1 MLYSCEKSDDGNQDQ
16 LDLVKKTCQSEEAC
30 RIDASR
36 DFFGDDE
43 CPGTEDGEMA
53 LWLMYSCVG
62 GTDRT
67 ETKAPKCDDTEPPS
81 GPPSPSGPP
90 TSPGGKQKQLD
101 VRGCGG
107 WIYLDCSGGSLKI
120 YKVWHGPWELVK
132 RELIKKE
139 ENDSQIAVGLPP
151 PKMELFPHNIIP
163 MCMKQILHLRLTLC
177 LSETIEL
184 PKQEPESSD
193 FVCFPFY

>member
-16 LDLVKKTCQSEEAC
+16 MDLVKKTCQSEEAC

-43 CPGTEDGEMA
+43 CPGTEDGKMA

-67 ETKAPKCDDTEPPS
+67 TTRAPKCDDTEPPS

-90 TSPGGKQKQLD
+90 TGPGGKQKQLD

-107 WIYLDCSGGSLKI
+107 WIYLDCNGGSLKI
-120 YKVWHGPWELVK
+120 YKV
-132 RELIKKE
+132 
-139 ENDSQIAVGLPP
+139 
-151 PKMELFPHNIIP
+151 
-163 MCMKQILHLRLTLC
+163 
-177 LSETIEL
+177 
-184 PKQEPESSD
+184 
-193 FVCFPFY
+193 

>member
-30 RIDASR
+30 RIDSSR

-67 ETKAPKCDDTEPPS
+67 TTKAPKCDDTEPPS
-81 GPPSPSGPP
+81 GAPSPSGPP
-90 TSPGGKQKQLD
+90 TSPGGRQKQLD

-107 WIYLDCSGGSLKI
+107 WIYLDCNGGSLKI
-120 YKVWHGPWELVK
+120 YKV
-132 RELIKKE
+132 
-139 ENDSQIAVGLPP
+139 
-151 PKMELFPHNIIP
+151 
-163 MCMKQILHLRLTLC
+163 
-177 LSETIEL
+177 
-184 PKQEPESSD
+184 
-193 FVCFPFY
+193 